1 MYSNNKMAIR
11 VFIVDDHP
19 MVIEGLQS
27 MLQQQQNIQLM
38 GFATNAASCLGF
50 FVNQKADVVLLDI
63 NLPDQN
69 GMELCKLIKA
79 KQPEVKILALSNYDQ
94 LSYIEQMKANGA
106 SGYLL
111 KNTSVSELM
120 QAISTVMTGGGW
132 WNRLEQLTKE
142 QLNQGMVLTRREKE
156 VLKLISD
163 GLTNQ
168 EIADKLFVSA
178 STVDSHRKNL
188 ISKLHVKNTAA
199 LVRTALESKII

>member
-1 MYSNNKMAIR
+1 MAIR

-19 MVIEGLQS
+19 MVIEGLRS
-27 MLQQQQNIQLM
+27 MLLSQDNVQLM

-50 FVNQKADVVLLDI
+50 FITQKADVILLDI

-69 GMELCKLIKA
+69 GMELCKLLKN
-79 KQPEVKILALSNYDQ
+79 KYPEVKIIALSNYDQ
-94 LSYIEQMKANGA
+94 LSYIEQMKMNGA

-111 KNTSVSELM
+111 KNTSMNELM
-120 QAISTVMTGGGW
+120 SAIESVARGGSW
-132 WNRLEQLTKE
+132 WFRLEQLSQAQAT
-142 QLNQGMVLTRREKE
+142 QGMILTRREKE
-156 VLKLISD
+156 VLKLIAD

-168 EIADKLFVSA
+168 EIADRLFVSA

-199 LVRTALESKII
+199 LVRTAIESKII

>member
-1 MYSNNKMAIR
+1 MAIR

-79 KQPEVKILALSNYDQ
+79 KQPEVKVLALSNYDQ
-94 LSYIEQMKANGA
+94 LSYIEQMKANGS

-120 QAISTVMTGGGW
+120 QAISAVMAGGVW

-142 QLNQGMVLTRREKE
+142 QFNQGMVLTRREKE

>member
-1 MYSNNKMAIR
+1 MAIR

-19 MVIEGLQS
+19 MVIEGLRS
-27 MLQQQQNIQLM
+27 MLLQQENIQWM
-38 GFATNAASCLGF
+38 GYATNGASCLGF
-50 FVNQKADVVLLDI
+50 FVNHKADVVLLDI

-79 KQPEVKILALSNYDQ
+79 KNPEVKIIALSNYDQ

-111 KNTSVSELM
+111 KNTSVNELM
-120 QAISTVMTGGGW
+120 AAIQIVVEGGGW
-132 WNRLEQLTKE
+132 WKRLDQLT
-142 QLNQGMVLTRREKE
+142 QDQVTQGMMLTRREKE
-156 VLKLISD
+156 VLKLIAD

-199 LVRTALESKII
+199 LVRTAMEGKII

>member
-1 MYSNNKMAIR
+1 MAIR

-79 KQPEVKILALSNYDQ
+79 KQPEVKVLALSNYDQ

-120 QAISTVMTGGGW
+120 QAISAVMAGGVW

-142 QLNQGMVLTRREKE
+142 QFNQGMVLTRREKE